1 MRRESF
7 LTVRVPSEL
16 LEHLEEISKILGI
29 PRSELVRNALSS
41 YAYSMRPLLSEFH
54 MVRRGDTV
62 ILKAGS
68 LTLGLSF
75 TSLGGVGEKPLDQL
89 KVPSYLVGRIM
100 ARSVLLELISLNM
113 WPRGLLLSICMEPS
127 EESFSMAKGAS
138 EELQEIGL
146 NPAESLHVN
155 YEEYFKPRQT
165 AASLTAYSIAHT
177 STLKTGSSS
186 PGDVL
191 VLAGRRAVGPE
202 ILKLHQEGKLI
213 TCKIVSL
220 LAKAPYVK
228 ELIPLDSKGL
238 TYAANEL
245 AKASGLQAKLKAPRN
260 LLNSPFGPCAALLLS
275 VDPSRVE
282 DLKNFIELPV
292 TIVGFLA

>member
-16 LEHLEEISKILGI
+16 LEIFKETSKTLGL
-29 PRSELVRNALSS
+29 PKSELVRNALSS
-41 YAYSMRPLLSEFH
+41 YAYSVRPLLSELH
-54 MVRRGDTV
+54 AVRRGDT
-62 ILKAGS
+62 IIFKAGP

-89 KVPSYLVGRIM
+89 KVPSYLVGQIM

-113 WPRGLLLSICMEPS
+113 WPKGLLLSICMEPS
-127 EESFSMAKGAS
+127 EESFSMVKGAS
-138 EELQEIGL
+138 KELQEIGL

-155 YEEYFKPRQT
+155 YEEYFKPQQT
-165 AASLTAYSIAHT
+165 AASFTAYSVAHT
-177 STLKTGSSS
+177 PALKIGSSS
-186 PGDVL
+186 PGDIL
-191 VLAGRRAVGPE
+191 VLAGRKAVGSE

-213 TCKIVSL
+213 TCKMVSL

-245 AKASGLQAKLKAPRN
+245 AKASGLQAKLKARKA

-275 VDPSRVE
+275 VDPSREE